1 MSDSNDFVQRT
12 YSPHTRMALT
22 SMFDVLDAFVN
33 DAITWSEVRACRM
46 SGMSPEFYGNLSRE
60 DCEMWM
66 DPYGRSRTSP
76 IAKWQRKAKE
86 HGGQYYAQS
95 DEETEQI
102 KRDYALQEEYRKLL
116 SEPVRTT
123 LDRHIAN
130 LLAFR
135 ADLAKLVWLCDV
147 EEEELSHQLGSL
159 GGGRQDELIRDVV
172 GDDMPY
178 EDEDIEPE
186 AVEQVMSEVI
196 EMLHAEEMTREDVDE
211 HGEETLP
218 DVDAVIEDD
227 ALGSDDGMAR

>member
-1 MSDSNDFVQRT
+1 
-12 YSPHTRMALT
+12 
-22 SMFDVLDAFVN
+22 
-33 DAITWSEVRACRM
+33 M
-46 SGMSPEFYGNLSRE
+46 SGMLPSFYGNLSPE
-60 DCEMWM
+60 DVEMWM
-66 DPYGRSRTSP
+66 DPHGSSRTSP
-76 IAKWQRKAKE
+76 MHKWYQIAKDN
-86 HGGQYYAQS
+86 GGHYYAQS
-95 DEETEQI
+95 EREEEQI
-102 KRDYALQEEYRKLL
+102 ERDRKLQEEYRKLF

-159 GGGRQDELIRDVV
+159 SDSGGRQDELIRDVV
-172 GDDMPY
+172 DEDMSY
-178 EDEDIEPE
+178 EDEDVESE
-186 AVEQVMSEVI
+186 AVEQVMSDVI

-227 ALGSDDGMAR
+227 ALGSDDGLVR